1 MDLDLDRLQELA
13 EGASNWCD
21 EWVVSA
27 AFQQRNA
34 WDKHTSNYLAALDPR
49 TFLALIERLR
59 RAEDGL
65 LKLRRCCEASA
76 APIQLDAAFDEL
88 LAMGTDEVGI
98 PIKVLREVLAALARK
113 EKP

>member
-34 WDKHTSNYLAALDPR
+34 WDKHTSNYLAACDPR
-49 TFLALIERLR
+49 TILALIERVR
-59 RAEDGL
+59 RAEG
-65 LKLRRCCEASA
+65 CHCGFASHWHCVRHCGFA
-76 APIQLDAAFDEL
+76 
-88 LAMGTDEVGI
+88 GH
-98 PIKVLREVLAALARK
+98 
-113 EKP
+113 